1 MDGYPY
7 PTRPYPDSNSGP
19 MMMNMTGHG
28 MNGFDMV
35 EGQSLDSIVAQND
48 KERRRLSMPVYA
60 RRQQQQ
66 QQMGMGMGMGMG
78 SPEARRLSMVNF
90 GDPNGGSMDD
100 FQFDMSTA
108 AMDNIMRSNTGF
120 PRTAGD
126 LQNTQLPAADLA
138 INTQFQ
144 GQSSPFPAMSAPGS
158 AYASPM
164 HQKGPLDMDM
174 ASFQNGMAMPMGMD
188 DSLSMMPTDM
198 NMFPGS
204 QFNGRMLDSPINQDF
219 VGPMPAATS
228 DNSNNNN
235 NNNSSSSNT
244 PTMQSQDQFARP
256 SLSNTPE
263 VKSGRS
269 SFLSRSES
277 QDHSSMRSNSRHQS
291 EQHSSTS
298 IPTRMSL
305 APMTNQQPIRQDPAQ
320 DLPKEVL
327 NKQLQEVNKPS
338 WAPPPGGFPST
349 RHDNPHMKTQ
359 FKNAYSSTGFDMIAV
374 LVSSSGVVRWN
385 READVELDA
394 NSSKT

>member
-7 PTRPYPDSNSGP
+7 STRSYPDSNSGP
-19 MMMNMTGHG
+19 MMMDMTGHG

-66 QQMGMGMGMGMG
+66 QQMGMG
-78 SPEARRLSMVNF
+78 SPEARRLSMMNF
-90 GDPNGGSMDD
+90 GDPNGGSMDE

-108 AMDNIMRSNTGF
+108 AMDNILRNNTAF
-120 PRTAGD
+120 PRTTGD
-126 LQNTQLPAADLA
+126 LHNTQLPAADLA

-144 GQSSPFPAMSAPGS
+144 GQNSPFPAMSAPNS

-164 HQKGPLDMDM
+164 HQKGSLDMNM
-174 ASFQNGMAMPMGMD
+174 TSFQSGMAMPMDMD

-198 NMFPGS
+198 NMFSGS
-204 QFNGRMLDSPINQDF
+204 QFNGPMLDSPINQEF
-219 VGPMPAATS
+219 VGPMPPATS
-228 DNSNNNN
+228 DNN
-235 NNNSSSSNT
+235 SSNT

-277 QDHSSMRSNSRHQS
+277 QDHSSMRSNSRPQS
-291 EQHSSTS
+291 EHHSSTS

-305 APMTNQQPIRQDPAQ
+305 ASMKNQQPIRQDPTQ
-320 DLPKEVL
+320 DRPKEVL
-327 NKQLQEVNKPS
+327 NKQLQEVKNPS
-338 WAPPPGGFPST
+338 WVPPAGGFPST
-349 RHDNPHMKTQ
+349 MHDNPHMKTQ
-359 FKNAYSSTGFDMIAV
+359 FKNAYSSTGFDMMGV
-374 LVSSSGVVRWN
+374 LVSSSGVVR
-385 READVELDA
+385 
-394 NSSKT
+394 